1 MSKVIRGADGK
12 RYKQVTPTNVNR
24 KRTPEIVLSAISL
37 LLSVVLIGSGLG
49 VASFADAWGG
59 GGYYTGK
66 FLIGILL
73 AIVAFALTFL
83 INKHHTL
90 NSWLIIIIGVF
101 ILLACGVYGILGG
114 IFFIATG
121 IVALVRK

>member
-1 MSKVIRGADGK
+1 MSKVIRGVDGK
-12 RYKQVTPTNVNR
+12 KYKQVTPNNVNR
-24 KRTPEIVLSAISL
+24 KRTPEIILSAISL
-37 LLSVVLIGSGLG
+37 LLSIVLIGSGLG

-121 IVALVRK
+121 ILALVRK